1 MRKINYLLIF
11 IALLLSGCT
20 SQLTVYIYGKYLNN
34 NQKET
39 IINTFEKSDKYRVE
53 VNDFDFPTDIT
64 ENTLLYSLFLQKPES
79 IDIVSSLSTSA
90 GFSIKQ
96 KQVFN
101 VGNNWYTKDSI
112 ALFLLPKIIDNGITF
127 FKQDLINDYKAQNC
141 GTATSLKLNK
151 NGSFNL
157 ESLSKSGDNVIES
170 IDGIWKY
177 RQYPYLELQT
187 KGSPYADYYFEIK
200 RFKGADKVSEIDY
213 MELVSLNTS
222 SLPEGCSFL
231 IGTRI

>member
-1 MRKINYLLIF
+1 MKNINNLLIF

-20 SQLTVYIYGKYLNN
+20 SQPTVYVYAKYLNN
-34 NQKET
+34 NQREA
-39 IINTFEKSDKYRVE
+39 IINTFEKSDKYHVE
-53 VNDFDFPTDIT
+53 INDFDFPTDIT
-64 ENTLLYSLFLQKPES
+64 ENTLLYSLLIQKPES
-79 IDIVSSLSTSA
+79 IDIVSSLSASA
-90 GFSIKQ
+90 GFSIQQ
-96 KQVFN
+96 KQFFN
-101 VGNNWYTKDSI
+101 VGNHWYTKDSI
-112 ALFLLPKIIDNGITF
+112 ALFLFPKTIDNDIAF

-157 ESLSKSGDNVIES
+157 ESLSQGGDNVIES

-177 RQYPYLELQT
+177 RQYPYLELQK
-187 KGSPYADYYFEIK
+187 KGSPYADYYFEI
-200 RFKGADKVSEIDY
+200 RRSKGADKVSEIEFL
-213 MELVSLNTS
+213 ELVSLNTS

>member
-1 MRKINYLLIF
+1 MKKINYLLIF
-11 IALLLSGCT
+11 IAFLLSGCT
-20 SQLTVYIYGKYLNN
+20 SQPTVYIYGKYLNN
-34 NQKET
+34 SQKEA
-39 IINTFEKSDKYRVE
+39 IINTFEKSDKYHVE

-64 ENTLLYSLFLQKPES
+64 VNTLLYSLFLQKPES

-90 GFSIKQ
+90 GFPIKE

-112 ALFLLPKIIDNGITF
+112 ALFLFPKIIDNGITF

-157 ESLSKSGDNVIES
+157 ESLSKSGENVIES

-213 MELVSLNTS
+213 LELVSLNS
-222 SLPEGCSFL
+222 GSLPEGCSFL
-231 IGTRI
+231 IGTRK